1 MTAGKRNRR
10 ITFERATATTNDY
23 GEDVRTWADYAAAW
37 AEVLFGTGQ
46 ERREA
51 AQEAGSQAATFIVPW
66 SPSLAAVAVTDRIN
80 ALSATWDIT
89 SIAPVGLNKELHF
102 TATRSV

>member
-10 ITFERATATTNDY
+10 VTFERATVTTDDY
-23 GEDVRTWADYAAAW
+23 GAEVPTWADYAEAW

-51 AQEAGSQAATFIVPW
+51 AQEAGGQAATFIVPW
-66 SPSLAAVAVTDRIN
+66 SPSLAAVALTDRIQ

-102 TATRSV
+102 TAVRSV